1 MPLSCLHSHS
11 IQEEGK
17 SRTCARSDSMTVD
30 TNFASSLFENLKL
43 EHPWLPP
50 TNWESIPSESG
61 NSHLL
66 NPNSSSSQSLDHAS
80 AVSEASLVRLAMN
93 ALGGVE
99 SALVSIQKLSA
110 AFRSDPADRSFHQ
123 IPSLWNRSSSTHAL
137 GSILQPIGC
146 SGLLVFLLRKFVDFF
161 TNLNV
166 ESQDHLAGEAQVKQ
180 CPPFSLVNHAFAVAV
195 GKVVEGYMR
204 ALDTLHASVGLRRSS
219 RSSSVVGCMNSVVYS
234 DLTMLEL
241 YLHTKELRTQIE
253 SLTNLCNVYQFSSCF
268 SVSSL
273 EELVTKAKSE
283 FSKFYRG
290 GHLLTYLYTQL
301 QVSDPA
307 HRPLLKFIFLR
318 TFEPYCGFIRSWIFK
333 AEISDPYKEF
343 VVEYVD
349 SMSPNQCGKAGN
361 PIDFPL
367 ATIRER
373 DGVAVPYFLKDFL
386 IPLVR
391 AGQQLQVL
399 VKLLELCTF
408 VATKDHTYEGF
419 LPCWS
424 GFSGNSPCYSSPLT
438 FSKEN
443 MEAMILSRDTYY
455 KKMQEK
461 LKNLSAKFEFRYQQ
475 VVPQGRVLLDNN
487 GRSSTIPVLFTLDD
501 KVDSFIASPTDDERE
516 SHVAVLDLDFDELS
530 ARDGQSDLVDTYE
543 SSECSTSSY
552 SEEQDVLEQNIEL
565 PNNINELE
573 QKYVSALSFSMSS
586 PVDNLQNPRV
596 CEDSCHIITDPNRFC
611 EERDSPVHSHH
622 EGMFT
627 SQISVPVKP
636 KESNWSCMSSAQLV
650 DCISAKDWPESSSF
664 ESYSVIDKEYSNGPR
679 SHPMGSASK
688 VNERIIG
695 ALKEGTFKKGIET
708 HALIEEASGKNQS
721 RNATYTSSDLLTL
734 QRWKVNSHNN
744 FLSMNPMLIKT
755 NLIHLITKPGQRYI
769 TDLGD
774 YLPYFD
780 FSFIKDPFKVY
791 LEKPPAG
798 LSDSSASA
806 SSVRRD
812 HLGKQGYG
820 GHNVLIDKAKVSVF
834 LPISDTKDHN
844 QADANL
850 TNVSGGSCWESLL
863 GRFSDTVVNRV
874 EDHRQCKPEN
884 FEIPLDFIIHKCL
897 LQEIMLQYKYVS
909 KLTIKLLEE
918 GFDLQEH
925 LLALRRYHF
934 MELADW
940 ADLFIMSLWHHKWCV
955 TEADHRLS
963 EIQGFL
969 ESSVQRS
976 SCERDLH
983 KDRLFVYMKGHDAM
997 TLSASASGVH
1007 SFNFLGLGYQVDW
1020 PISIVL
1026 SPGALNIYAEIFSF
1040 LMQVKL
1046 AIFSLTD
1053 VWRPLKDLVH
1063 SISQNNHSEQYET
1076 GAGHFN
1082 ALVKMRHQVNH
1093 FVSTLQQYVESQLSH
1108 VSWCRFLY
1116 SLKHEVKDMMDL
1128 QSAHMAYLTDSLD
1141 ICFLS
1146 DETRPI
1152 ARIIESILQCAL
1164 DFRSCLNGGMWD
1176 VGTGEGNRTARLS
1189 GMNISQVVA
1198 IKQTFDKNMKELHLC
1213 YLKSPKHG
1221 EFGLS
1226 HFWEYLNYN
1235 KYYSDVGNEMAF
1247 YAFAI

>member
-1 MPLSCLHSHS
+1 M
-11 IQEEGK
+11 
-17 SRTCARSDSMTVD
+17 AVD
-30 TNFASSLFENLKL
+30 TNFASSLFENLRL

-66 NPNSSSSQSLDHAS
+66 NPNSSSSQSLYHAS

-93 ALGGVE
+93 ALQGVE
-99 SALVSIQKLSA
+99 SALVSIQKISA

-123 IPSLWNRSSSTHAL
+123 IPSLWSRSSSTHAL

-166 ESQDHLAGEAQVKQ
+166 ESQDHLAGEAEVKQ

-195 GKVVEGYMR
+195 GKVVEGYMC
-204 ALDTLHASVGLRRSS
+204 ALDTLYASVGLRRSS
-219 RSSSVVGCMNSVVYS
+219 LSSSVVGCMNSVVFS

-253 SLTNLCNVYQFSSCF
+253 SLTNLCNVYQFSSYF

-273 EELVTKAKSE
+273 EELVTKANFE

-424 GFSGNSPCYSSPLT
+424 GFLGNSPCYSSPLT

-443 MEAMILSRDTYY
+443 IEAMILSRDTYY

-461 LKNLSAKFEFRYQQ
+461 LKNLSAKFEFRFQQ

-487 GRSSTIPVLFTLDD
+487 GRSSTIPVLFALDD
-501 KVDSFIASPTDDERE
+501 KVHSFIASPTDDERE
-516 SHVAVLDLDFDELS
+516 SHVAVLDMDFDELS
-530 ARDGQSDLVDTYE
+530 ARDGLSDLVDTYE

-552 SEEQDVLEQNIEL
+552 SEEQDVSEQNIEL
-565 PNNINELE
+565 PNNINEWE
-573 QKYVSALSFSMSS
+573 QNYLSALSFSMSS

-596 CEDSCHIITDPNRFC
+596 CEDSCHIITDPNIFC
-611 EERDSPVHSHH
+611 EERDSPVHSHN
-622 EGMFT
+622 EGT

-650 DCISAKDWPESSSF
+650 NCISAKDWPESSSF
-664 ESYSVIDKEYSNGPR
+664 DNYSVIDKEYSDGPR

-744 FLSMNPMLIKT
+744 FLSMNPMLTKT
-755 NLIHLITKPGQRYI
+755 NLIHLITKPGQRHR
-769 TDLGD
+769 TDFGV

-780 FSFIKDPFKVY
+780 FSFIKDPVKVY

-820 GHNVLIDKAKVSVF
+820 GHNVLIDKTEVSDF
-834 LPISDTKDHN
+834 LPISDTKDRN

-884 FEIPLDFIIHKCL
+884 FEIPLDFIIDKCL

-983 KDRLFVYMKGHDAM
+983 KDRLFVYMKGHDTM

-1007 SFNFLGLGYQVDW
+1007 SFNFLGLGYRVDW

-1046 AIFSLTD
+1046 ALFSLTD

-1108 VSWCRFLY
+1108 VSWCRFLF

-1164 DFRSCLNGGMWD
+1164 DFRSCLTGGMWD
-1176 VGTGEGNRTARLS
+1176 VGTGEGNRMARLS